1 MSNCRVLY
9 MLAIVA
15 VLLRL
20 SVTSAGPA
28 RSLGSVI
35 ASRTVKIP
43 RAIRAPFRNNEM
55 MTARGFGK
63 RSQQM
68 IKFKDGE
75 SSFSASLFCSHH
87 FNNLGSM
94 ISILENFLKP
104 DSEVPWPID
113 NIQDD
118 TNPSDNTD
126 STQKI
131 LSTQFDER

>member
-1 MSNCRVLY
+1 

-75 SSFSASLFCSHH
+75 SSFSAPFLFTPLQH
-87 FNNLGSM
+87 FRFNDFYFRQFFETRLR
-94 ISILENFLKP
+94 
-104 DSEVPWPID
+104 
-113 NIQDD
+113 
-118 TNPSDNTD
+118 
-126 STQKI
+126 STMAY
-131 LSTQFDER
+131 